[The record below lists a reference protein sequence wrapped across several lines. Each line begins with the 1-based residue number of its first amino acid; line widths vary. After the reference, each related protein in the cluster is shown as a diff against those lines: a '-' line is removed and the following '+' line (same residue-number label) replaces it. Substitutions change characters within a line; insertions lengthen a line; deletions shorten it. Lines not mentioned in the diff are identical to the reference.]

1 MFSSAE
7 DALTHCLIH
16 GTHLFVTCFVR
27 TILRDVHLTCLN
39 QHRSALYHTGNHHEF
54 CSKGEKYS
62 SVQHMFVSTSVKEIR
77 ILALKNL
84 VNRWRRKL
92 IYIIH

>member
-7 DALTHCLIH
+7 DAVTHCLIH
-16 GTHLFVTCFVR
+16 GTNIFVACFVR
-27 TILRDVHLTCLN
+27 TFLRDVHLSCLN

-54 CSKGEKYS
+54 CSEGEKYS
-62 SVQHMFVSTSVKEIR
+62 SIQLTFVSTSVQKIR

-84 VNRWRRKL
+84 VNDWKL
-92 IYIIH
+92 KSI